1 MKAYVVREAGGPDVL
16 RLEEVPE
23 PVAGTG
29 EVRIAVKAIGINR
42 LDLYIRSG
50 AWGAIERPRQL
61 GIEAV
66 GEVIEDRTGTFAKGT
81 RVATMMGGLA
91 LERAGSYA
99 EQIVVRA
106 SHVIPLGNTDLGWDV
121 LGSLPEAFLT
131 AWAGFH
137 RAINPKMGGEILI
150 RGATSSVGVAATA
163 YAKWRGLR
171 VIATT
176 RSAQKCT
183 LLQSKGAD
191 ECLIDDGQLRD
202 VLVNPSRD
210 GVDAALEIVGA
221 STLRDTI
228 QSVKPFG
235 RVAILGLLGGR
246 EIDRFDVYGDLR
258 NGVSIS
264 YVSSE
269 HVGSPHLPL
278 KEFPLQAIVQ
288 AISKREMSSIL
299 DKTFPFDELAQ
310 AHRYAE
316 SNQAFGKI
324 VVVL

>member
-1 MKAYVVREAGGPDVL
+1 MKAYVLREAGGPDAL
-16 RLEEVPE
+16 CLEDVPE
-23 PVAGTG
+23 PVVGAG

-42 LDLYIRSG
+42 LDLYLRSG
-50 AWGAIERPRQL
+50 AWEAIDAPRQL

-66 GEVIEDRTGTFAKGT
+66 GEVIEDRTGTFVKGT

-91 LERAGSYA
+91 LERPGTYA

-106 SHVIPLGNTDLGWDV
+106 SHVVPLGNAELGWEV

-137 RAINPKMGGEILI
+137 KAIRPQADEEILI
-150 RGATSSVGVAATA
+150 RGATSSVGTAATV

-171 VIATT
+171 VVATT
-176 RSAQKCT
+176 RNAKKSA
-183 LLQSKGAD
+183 LLREKGAD
-191 ECLIDDGQLRD
+191 EILIDDGRLHE
-202 VLVNPSRD
+202 VLVNSSRY

-258 NGVSIS
+258 NGASVS

-269 HVGSPHLPL
+269 HIGSPQLPL
-278 KEFPLQAIVQ
+278 EEFPLPAIAQAI
-288 AISKREMSSIL
+288 ADGEMPPIL
-299 DKTFPFDELAQ
+299 DKAFSFDALVQ